1 MERNEIL
8 NILGEHW
15 DDFGR
20 FNVKSLALFG
30 SVARNEARSD
40 SDVDVLVEFSV
51 PVGLFHF
58 VRLKNYLE
66 ELLGAPVDL
75 VTPDAIKDKM
85 RENILKEAIYAT

>member
-8 NILGEHW
+8 GIL
-15 DDFGR
+15 DDHLDELGR

-30 SVARNEARSD
+30 SVARNEARPD

-66 ELLGAPVDL
+66 ELLDAPVDL

-85 RENILKEAIYAT
+85 RENILEEAIYAT